1 MAVNSTDPLVRIS
14 YITAEAVIGL
24 CAIVGNMLV
33 IWVVKLNPSLHT
45 TTFYFIVSLALA
57 DIAVGVLVMPLAI
70 VISLGITIDFYSCLF
85 MTCLLLVFTH
95 ASILFLLAIAVDRY
109 LRVKLTVRPRI
120 PETPGYNSPL
130 QWKARFHPVMGFFLL
145 LSVTIFSEAM
155 VMDNKVKESFVLDTA
170 SAVCSY
176 DAHYKDHPKYWCR
189 GYFRDY
195 CHVIAFAPNS
205 TGRVALTDTG
215 SQLIV
220 TVSCLTR
227 EDAGWYW
234 CGVQRDFARD
244 NMDFT
249 ELLVSDSGGVRASD
263 FWPVK
268 GPSGNKSRSCRPS
281 RVVHRADHSRMSIL
295 VFCVLVTAVGII
307 SIISH
312 LFQRRRCQRARRGKG
327 LSRSQKTS
335 QASPVIPTPL

>member
-1 MAVNSTDPLVRIS
+1 
-14 YITAEAVIGL
+14 
-24 CAIVGNMLV
+24 MLRCRYNKRATNEV
-33 IWVVKLNPSLHT
+33 EL
-45 TTFYFIVSLALA
+45 
-57 DIAVGVLVMPLAI
+57 
-70 VISLGITIDFYSCLF
+70 
-85 MTCLLLVFTH
+85 
-95 ASILFLLAIAVDRY
+95 ILE
-109 LRVKLTVRPRI
+109 RPRI

-130 QWKARFHPVMGFFLL
+130 QWKACFHPVMGFFLL
-145 LSVTIFSEAM
+145 LSVTVFSEAM
-155 VMDNKVKESFVLDTA
+155 VMDNRVKESFVLDTA

-195 CHVIAFAPNS
+195 CDVIAFTPNS

-234 CGVQRDFARD
+234 CGIQRDFARD
-244 NMDFT
+244 DMDFT
-249 ELLVSDSGGVRASD
+249 ELLVSDSGGVRAGD

-268 GPSGNKSRSCRPS
+268 GPAGNRSRSCRPS
-281 RVVHRADHSRMSIL
+281 RVVHKADHSRMSIL
-295 VFCVLVTAVGII
+295 IFCVLVTAVGII